1 MSIPMVIPGF
11 LCNEEGDSVS
21 EFTGQNESENLQG
34 RARTGEGHG
43 H

>member
-11 LCNEEGDSVS
+11 LCNVEGNGVS
-21 EFTGQNESENLQG
+21 EFTGNNESENLQE
-34 RARTGEGHG
+34 RESTGEGHG